1 MEKWI
6 IIKYIPIKVKYLHN
20 LTKLSYIKAVKIEKI
35 AILIK
40 ISYLINHNFLL
51 SNVSKILVQSSLCIS
66 IEIDCLKD
74 EGDLLFIVF
83 EKQMKKK
90 S

>member
-20 LTKLSYIKAVKIEKI
+20 LTKLSYIKAVKIEKEKI

-66 IEIDCLKD
+66 IEIDRLKD

-83 EKQMKKK
+83 EKQM
-90 S
+90 